1 MERKRRYTSDGVE
14 KHILILDLVRVTGES
29 EEEAVIVALQ
39 ERLARLTKPISKAER
54 VQQVMNFLETS
65 CRSVRQEPN
74 QPLTRKEE
82 AAILGYGP
90 EGV

>member
-1 MERKRRYTSDGVE
+1 MDRKREYSGDGVE
-14 KHILILDLVRVTGES
+14 KRRLIRELVQATGES
-29 EEEAVIVALQ
+29 EDEVVIVSLR

-54 VQQVMNFLETS
+54 VQQVLTFLETS
-65 CRSVRQEPN
+65 CQSVRRVPN

-82 AAILGYGP
+82 DAILGYGP